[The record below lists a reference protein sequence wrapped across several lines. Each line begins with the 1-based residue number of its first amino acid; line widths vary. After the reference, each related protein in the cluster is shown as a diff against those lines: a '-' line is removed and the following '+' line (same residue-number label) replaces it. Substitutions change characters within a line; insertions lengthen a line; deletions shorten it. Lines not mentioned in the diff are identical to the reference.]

1 MAQGLILLRKQNQ
14 SMDKKIE
21 KKPWWHFRKI
31 GAYLLGA
38 GALIALYAVVY
49 KDSGTSRLNVQQ
61 ERLLVDTVQRRVFQ
75 EFIPVSGVV
84 QPIKTVF
91 LDAMEG
97 GRVEELYVED
107 GSFVEKGQA
116 ILRLQNTDLQSSYL
130 NQEANLVAQIN
141 QIRST
146 SVMMEQQSL
155 NLREQALD
163 VDYRLTQ
170 LGKTV
175 NRNKVLISDN
185 IISQV
190 EFELAQDE
198 FQHLKRRRKML
209 QLTMEKDSMFQ
220 EMQQR
225 QMESSIDLMER
236 NLDFAKQSLDN
247 LLIKAPIGG
256 QLSSLNKEI
265 GELISRGENIAQID
279 LLTNFKIRA
288 RIDEYYISRIFTGQR
303 GTFEF
308 GGQKYELEIKKI
320 YPAVNNG
327 SFEVDLVFTQTPPQA
342 IKRGQTLSIRL
353 ALSEESEALLL
364 AKGSFYQS
372 TGGNWVYVI
381 NSETGVARKQEIKI
395 GKQSPSYY
403 EILEGLR
410 PGDIVITSGYDNYN
424 DREELILH

>member
-1 MAQGLILLRKQNQ
+1 
-14 SMDKKIE
+14 MDKKIE
-21 KKPWWHFRKI
+21 KKPWWHWKKI
-31 GAYLLGA
+31 GIYLLGA
-38 GALIALYAVVY
+38 AAVVTLYAVVY
-49 KDSGTSRLNVQQ
+49 MDSGTSRLNVQQ
-61 ERLLVDTVQRRVFQ
+61 ERLLIDTINNGIFQ

-107 GSFVEKGQA
+107 GNLVQKGQ
-116 ILRLQNTDLQSSYL
+116 IIMRLVNTDLQSSYL

-163 VDYRLTQ
+163 VDYRITQ
-170 LGKTV
+170 LEKTV
-175 NRNKVLISDN
+175 KRNKQLIQDN

-190 EFELAQDE
+190 EFELAEDE
-198 FQHLKRRRKML
+198 YNHLKRRRQML
-209 QLTMEKDSMFQ
+209 KLTIDKDSMFQ

-247 LLIKAPIGG
+247 LLIKAPISG
-256 QLSSLNKEI
+256 QISSLSKEI
-265 GELISRGENIAQID
+265 GELMTRGENIAQID

-288 RIDEYYISRIFTGQR
+288 RIDEYYISRIFTGQK
-303 GTFEF
+303 GTFQF
-308 GGQKYELEIKKI
+308 NNQGYELEIKKI
-320 YPAVNNG
+320 YPAVTNG
-327 SFEVDLVFTQTPPQA
+327 SFEVDLVFTDTPPQT

-353 ALSEESEALLL
+353 ALSDKSEAMLL
-364 AKGSFYQS
+364 ARGSFYQS
-372 TGGNWVYVI
+372 TGGNWVYII
-381 NSETGVARKQEIKI
+381 NPETGIARKQEIKI
-395 GKQSPSYY
+395 GKQNPNYY
-403 EILEGLR
+403 EVLEGLKI
-410 PGDIVITSGYDNYN
+410 GDIVITSGYENYN
-424 DREELILH
+424 EKEELILN